1 MDTFIDKLAQR
12 LTAQEMIK
20 ANAAADAEE
29 LHKVQGQVKQYE
41 AYLDEMKNISAAT
54 TEAVIRLA
62 QASETSTEM
71 VRRLE

>member
-20 ANAAADAEE
+20 ANTAADAEE

-41 AYLDEMKNISAAT
+41 AYLDELQNT
-54 TEAVIRLA
+54 VRL
-62 QASETSTEM
+62 S
-71 VRRLE
+71 RPL